1 MGFTAWG
8 LLGFRGEGG
17 KTPQVCSCMDGR
29 GNWVKGSSGLES
41 GNCPKLTQ
49 SSFSGGARAWAFP
62 GTGKVLPDLALGLFV
77 LNILCINGV
86 VLSLFRFQNMESWA
100 LKLSVCWYLGK
111 KENQFWLFLK
121 LSSCGLKNQTNSNKD
136 MEACCRCFPLVIL
149 QVLHISLVAF
159 DVNNLY

>member
-1 MGFTAWG
+1 
-8 LLGFRGEGG
+8 
-17 KTPQVCSCMDGR
+17 
-29 GNWVKGSSGLES
+29 
-41 GNCPKLTQ
+41 
-49 SSFSGGARAWAFP
+49 
-62 GTGKVLPDLALGLFV
+62 
-77 LNILCINGV
+77 
-86 VLSLFRFQNMESWA
+86 MESWA